1 MSPSPILRRLYQ
13 FGVLSFLCWI
23 LWREFHEAQSLDTLW
38 PLLKLQWRE
47 ANACYLLTA
56 ILLMPLNW
64 FCEVL
69 KWQPFVHRNTP
80 FPIHQAMAA
89 VWAGVSVSLFTPNR
103 IGEYGGRL
111 LFVPR
116 GARWAA
122 AVAHLAGNLS
132 QLLVL
137 LTAGSAGALYCAVR
151 FHWLPSGEAKTIG
164 WLLPPAF
171 GLAHWIF
178 FNISSILRF
187 GRRLP
192 LPKWLLKPLDKLDEM
207 KQFSVQDL
215 SRMHGWSVLRYAIYS
230 TQYYLL
236 LLFFG
241 VSPDFWGGFAGIF
254 TIFLIQ
260 AGLPLPPLAGLLARG
275 VLAIHIWSYFGASEA
290 VSLAATFT
298 LWIINLI
305 FAALIGTFFL
315 LRVNIGKALSYEG
328 D

>member
-1 MSPSPILRRLYQ
+1 M
-13 FGVLSFLCWI
+13 CWV
-23 LWREFHEAQSLDTLW
+23 LWRELHQKQSFQVLW

-47 ANACYLLTA
+47 ANAGYLLAA

-69 KWQPFVHRNTP
+69 KWQPFVQRNIP
-80 FPIHQAMAA
+80 FSIYQAMAA
-89 VWAGVSVSLFTPNR
+89 VWGGVSVSLFTPNR

-122 AVAHLAGNLS
+122 AIAHLAGNLS

-137 LTAGSAGALYCAVR
+137 LTAGSAGAWYFAAR
-151 FHWLPSGEAKTIG
+151 FHWLPSGEVKTIG
-164 WLLPPAF
+164 WLLLPTL

-178 FNISSILRF
+178 FNISSIIRLV
-187 GRRLP
+187 RRLP
-192 LPKWLLKPLDKLDEM
+192 CPQWLLNPLDKLTEIE
-207 KQFSVQDL
+207 QFSIQDL
-215 SRMHGWSVLRYAIYS
+215 SRIQVWSALRYAIYS

-241 VSPDFWGGFAGIF
+241 IFPDFWGGFAGIF

-260 AGLPLPPLAGLLARG
+260 ASIPLPPLAGLLARG
-275 VLAIHIWSYFGASEA
+275 VLAIHIWACFGAAEA
-290 VSLAATFT
+290 NSLAATFT

-315 LRVNIGKALSYEG
+315 LRVNIGKALYYEG